1 MDLLYWHWIVFGI
14 FLVLLELVIPS
25 FTALWFGIGGVLV
38 GMLLLVEPDLS
49 TTFQISA
56 WAILSALLTS
66 MWFKILKPSRDKIVL
81 PALDEIQGELGV
93 TLTPP
98 SGERPGRVRFSTP
111 IKGYDEWDFE
121 SDDQLAVGDAVK
133 VTGVTEH
140 RLVMKKQ

>member
-1 MDLLYWHWIVFGI
+1 MELLYWHWVVFGI
-14 FLVLLELVIPS
+14 LLILLELVIPS

-38 GMLLLVEPDLS
+38 GLILLLVPDLS

-56 WAILSALLTS
+56 WAVLSALLTS
-66 MWFKILKPSRDKIVL
+66 IWFKILKPSRNAIVL

-98 SGERPGRVRFSTP
+98 SGARAGRVRFATP

-121 SDDQLAVGDAVK
+121 SDDTLEAGDAVK
-133 VTGVTEH
+133 VCGVTEH
-140 RLVMKKQ
+140 RLIMKKQ